1 MTDVTENEDAGLTS
15 PSGFQSHTLPDRS
28 SERGNT
34 FLGHRKGVVVASLN
48 VNSLLLHIDEIRA
61 TVKELGIH
69 ILAINET
76 KLDGHIADELV
87 DIDGFSIKR
96 CDRNRN
102 GGGVAIYVKD
112 NLFDKCSVRED
123 VPVSS
128 LEAVCIECKPVRSAP
143 FIVFAWYR
151 PPDESVDIFR
161 QLEESLQ
168 FLDNENKEVILLGD
182 TNCDVLANH
191 SSTEP
196 TSANN
201 LPAHSK
207 RLMEIY
213 DLFGFQQLIDKA
225 TRVTLKDLDRSY
237 CYDEQV

>member
-1 MTDVTENEDAGLTS
+1 M
-15 PSGFQSHTLPDRS
+15 
-28 SERGNT
+28 
-34 FLGHRKGVVVASLN
+34 VASLN

-168 FLDNENKEVILLGD
+168 YLDNENKEVILLGD

-196 TSANN
+196 TSANS

-213 DLFGFQQLIDKA
+213 DLFGFQ
-225 TRVTLKDLDRSY
+225 
-237 CYDEQV
+237 

>member
-1 MTDVTENEDAGLTS
+1 M
-15 PSGFQSHTLPDRS
+15 
-28 SERGNT
+28 
-34 FLGHRKGVVVASLN
+34 
-48 VNSLLLHIDEIRA
+48 
-61 TVKELGIH
+61 
-69 ILAINET
+69 
-76 KLDGHIADELV
+76 
-87 DIDGFSIKR
+87 
-96 CDRNRN
+96 
-102 GGGVAIYVKD
+102 
-112 NLFDKCSVRED
+112 

-225 TRVTLKDLDRSY
+225 TRVTLTSKTLITKKWSLRLISFTSETTMLDLF
-237 CYDEQV
+237 VVAI

>member
-1 MTDVTENEDAGLTS
+1 M
-15 PSGFQSHTLPDRS
+15 
-28 SERGNT
+28 
-34 FLGHRKGVVVASLN
+34 
-48 VNSLLLHIDEIRA
+48 
-61 TVKELGIH
+61 
-69 ILAINET
+69 
-76 KLDGHIADELV
+76 
-87 DIDGFSIKR
+87 
-96 CDRNRN
+96 
-102 GGGVAIYVKD
+102 AIYVKD

-196 TSANN
+196 TSANS

-225 TRVTLKDLDRSY
+225 TRVTLTSKTLIDHIATTNKSNIVVSDVKEISLSDHFLVYCVRKFRGASKKQHKIISTRQMKNFSEEDFLKDLSKVDWKKIVTST
-237 CYDEQV
+237 DDISLIVEQWSNMFSIILEKHAPTRNRRVSEKFSPG